1 MLTEPSTTNPFNE
14 PSAPA
19 ISPYTAQEIAT
30 LQSRL
35 NKKLG
40 PEYISARPGASGS
53 KVYYLAADKCIT
65 LANEVFGFN
74 GWSSSVQN
82 IQVDFVDENAQN
94 GRISLGLSVTLRVTL
109 RDGAFHEDVGYGHI
123 ENCKGKAAAFEKAKK
138 EGTTDALKRTM
149 RNFGN
154 VLGNCLYD
162 KDFLSKV
169 TKLKVVPTKW
179 DIEDL
184 HRHAD
189 YMPLKKEPAIVKE
202 EPQTKTADSRSVVSE
217 AEFEDDFDGDLFNDA
232 DFDENGN
239 DTIDETAVEQHT
251 PARPANG
258 ATIRGMNTA
267 HSNVAS
273 NETSSANRRPLPR
286 TTSAPTN
293 TLHSTK
299 SMPPPP
305 QGPPPNIN
313 NNSSSPG
320 QPSAHFQPQ
329 PPDPL
334 PHPHS
339 HDQSPAPPSAPAPP
353 AAAFYSAR
361 SLSTAT
367 NTSSTTTT
375 STTSAILE
383 LPPQPGPGAHFN
395 VHAES
400 PSIRKTAGF
409 DHRKSAPIPK
419 RIFST
424 GNGNATSS
432 STTAPSTTNADPH
445 IPSVPLPGHTA
456 AVGRDFINPAT
467 DPNRKIGVPGP
478 GFGGGGGQYRPPA
491 KRPLADAT
499 NVPGPPRVGVGPEK
513 KVKGAEG

>member
-1 MLTEPSTTNPFNE
+1 MPPITNPFNDS
-14 PSAPA
+14 SAPT
-19 ISPYTAQEIAT
+19 INPYTAQEIAT

-35 NKKLG
+35 DKKLG

-82 IQVDFVDENAQN
+82 IQVDFVDENAQS
-94 GRISLGLSVTLRVTL
+94 GRISLGLSVTLRITL
-109 RDGAFHEDVGYGHI
+109 RDGTFHEDVGYGHI

-169 TKLKVVPTKW
+169 TKIKVVPTKW

-189 YMPLKKEPAIVKE
+189 YIPSKREPTIVKE
-202 EPQTKTADSRSVVSE
+202 EPPQKAADSRSVVSE

-232 DFDENGN
+232 DFAENGN
-239 DTIDETAVEQHT
+239 NHTDETAVEQHT
-251 PARPANG
+251 PVRPTNG
-258 ATIRGMNTA
+258 TATKGINTA
-267 HSNVAS
+267 PSNAAS
-273 NETSSANRRPLPR
+273 NEAFTANRRPLPR
-286 TTSAPTN
+286 TASAPSKA
-293 TLHSTK
+293 LHSTK

-305 QGPPPNIN
+305 QGPQPNIN

-320 QPSAHFQPQ
+320 QPSAHFQPR

-334 PHPHS
+334 PHPLS
-339 HDQSPAPPSAPAPP
+339 HGQSPAPNPGPAPP
-353 AAAFYSAR
+353 TAGFYSAR
-361 SLSTAT
+361 SVSTAT
-367 NTSSTTTT
+367 TTSPSTTNSTN
-375 STTSAILE
+375 STTLD
-383 LPPQPGPGAHFN
+383 LPPQPAPGAHFN
-395 VHAES
+395 IHAES

-409 DHRKSAPIPK
+409 DHRKSAPIPRK
-419 RIFST
+419 IFSST
-424 GNGNATSS
+424 TNGNTTATSS
-432 STTAPSTTNADPH
+432 TTTNTDPPL
-445 IPSVPLPGHTA
+445 PSVPLPGHA
-456 AVGRDFINPAT
+456 AALGRDFINPAA
-467 DPNRKIGVPGP
+467 DPNRKIGVPGA
-478 GFGGGGGQYRPPA
+478 GFGGGGGGGQYRPPA

-513 KVKGAEG
+513 KFKADG